1 MPRPLRALAWPA
13 LLALACGSGEAP
25 ASSQPPRAAAPSDA
39 GYLDYV
45 LTAPEFRPLRS
56 QPEPPGS
63 ARWDTW
69 LYMPW
74 RYRWTIGTGDEGG
87 ALCRRLGINGGVSDH
102 GQGPLDWL
110 TRWNL
115 RFYNDHT
122 AGKGALYL
130 SPDGLDAAL
139 RDPRAVRPR
148 PLGPALLAE
157 LGETMARNIRDRGLR
172 GSPLR
177 VAYALDDEISA
188 GSLSRPAVWRLNGD
202 DAAYGRWLR
211 AYYGPGV
218 STPPTPRWIGFDEVR
233 GDLAKPLREIDLSP
247 LLDRMTY
254 NDSVWASFLGDLVE
268 RCNREDPQTPCGFV
282 GGQGPSLWGGFDWAK
297 LAHKIQLVEAY
308 DIGSAPAILRSLAPG
323 IPRVTTHFHAEKE
336 PGQDSWL
343 AWHSLA
349 QGDRGMI
356 GWVDDGWFAG
366 GRPRPWLERFAPALR
381 ELGGVQGKKMVGA
394 RWLHDGIAI
403 YYSHPSIQVSWCL
416 DAEPHGATWPRRN
429 DDHRLGTS
437 HLVRKA
443 WEEMLTDAG
452 LRYGFLPYDEVV
464 RHGVP
469 PEYKVLILP
478 ACYALSAVEA
488 QRIADFAASGG
499 TVIADFACGLFDP
512 HGRGRPRGAL
522 DGLFGVRHDGTETR
536 ADFFGGRLWVET
548 DQEKGYGYHRY
559 RELFATAQ
567 PRLHQGFAVAERRL
581 PVGAGKGHAVY
592 LNLSPQRYLMAREEG
607 TATAAD
613 REVFLKPVF
622 AALGEPWVTVRSLTP
637 PGEPFE
643 PVPRLAT
650 TAWAKD
656 GRTLVFV
663 LQDVSLRG
671 SATGNRGAE
680 GLVERRLPL
689 EVRFAAPVTGAVDE
703 RTGRKLPDGSR
714 FTFELDTTQ
723 AVFVSFAGAPPR
735 TAAKHDPEG
744 SEGSSHADQDA
755 DHDHRRR

>member
-13 LLALACGSGEAP
+13 LLALACGPGEATPPGHPP
-25 ASSQPPRAAAPSDA
+25 APRAAAPSDA
-39 GYLDYV
+39 GYPGYILA
-45 LTAPEFRPLRS
+45 APEFRPVRS
-56 QPEPPGS
+56 NPALGS
-63 ARWDTW
+63 GRWDTW

-74 RYRWTIGTGDEGG
+74 RYRWTIGTGEEGG
-87 ALCRRLGINGGVSDH
+87 SLCRRLGINGGVSDH

-130 SPDGLDAAL
+130 SPDGLDKAL

-157 LGETMARNIRDRGLR
+157 LGETLARNIRGLR

-188 GSLSRPAVWRLNGD
+188 GSLNRPAVWRLNDD

-211 AYYGPGV
+211 AYYGPGGPGGPGGPQ
-218 STPPTPRWIGFDEVR
+218 PPAPRWIGFDEVR

-247 LLDRMTY
+247 FLDRMTY
-254 NDSVWASFLGDLVE
+254 NDSQWANFLGDLVE
-268 RCNREDPQTPCGFV
+268 RCNREDPETPCGFV
-282 GGQGPSLWGGFDWAK
+282 GGQAPSLWGGFDWAK
-297 LAHKIQLVEAY
+297 LSHKIQLVEAY
-308 DIGSAPAILRSLAPG
+308 DAGSAPAILRSLAPG
-323 IPRVTTHFHAEKE
+323 IPRVTTHFHDEKAEKDE
-336 PGQDSWL
+336 KQGQDSWL
-343 AWHSLA
+343 AWHSIA

-366 GRPRPWLERFAPALR
+366 GRPRPWLERFAPTLR

-394 RWLHDGIAI
+394 RWL
-403 YYSHPSIQVSWCL
+403 IQVSWCL

-478 ACYALSAVEA
+478 ACYALSTIEA
-488 QRIADFAASGG
+488 QRIAEFAAAGG

-512 HGRGRPRGAL
+512 HGRGRRRGAL
-522 DGLFGVRHDGTETR
+522 DGLFGVSHDGTETR
-536 ADFFGGRLWVET
+536 ADFFAGRLWVET
-548 DQEKGYGYHRY
+548 DQEAGYGYHRY

-567 PRLHQGFAVAERRL
+567 PRLQQGFAVAERRL
-581 PVGAGKGHAVY
+581 PVGGGSGGIGGKGRAVY

-622 AALGEPWVTVRSLTP
+622 AALGGPRASWITVRPLTP
-637 PGEPFE
+637 PGEPIEPAE
-643 PVPRLAT
+643 PVKPIPRLAT

-663 LQDVSLRG
+663 LQDVSIRG

-680 GLVERRLPL
+680 GLVERRIPI
-689 EVRFAAPVTGAVDE
+689 EVRFAAPVAGAVDE

-714 FTFELDTTQ
+714 FTFDLDTTQ
-723 AVFVSFAGAPPR
+723 AVFLSFAGAPPGG
-735 TAAKHDPEG
+735 AATHVQGETPP
-744 SEGSSHADQDA
+744 
-755 DHDHRRR
+755 